1 MKQAVMTSPG
11 VIEFRDVP
19 VPKPGPEEVLIRV
32 RTIGICGSDIH
43 VRHGRHPFTSYP
55 VVQGHEFSGVVE
67 AVGRRVKGLRPG
79 RKVTATPQIVCGR
92 CAPCRRG
99 DYHICDVLRVQGFQ
113 APGCAQEFFLAR
125 AEQIVPLPDS
135 FSFEQGALVEPAA
148 VGVHTV
154 SRAGTMAGINV
165 AVLGAGPIG
174 NLVGQV
180 AKASGAK
187 VLITDISDYR
197 LEIARKTGLRFFS
210 QAGRE
215 RLKDASTRVFG
226 AKGFQKAF
234 ECAGAEAAI
243 NDAIDAVQKGG
254 TIVAVGVYGDRPR
267 VNMGLVQDHELT
279 LLGTLMYQHRDF
291 VKAVRLIR
299 SGGLITKPLET
310 KHFPFEEYRNAYDY
324 SDQEGERSMK
334 IFVDLDSKP

>member
-32 RTIGICGSDIH
+32 RRIGVCGSDIH

-55 VVQGHEFSGVVE
+55 VVQGHEFSGVIE
-67 AVGRRVKGLRPG
+67 AVGKRVRGLRPG
-79 RKVTATPQIVCGR
+79 QKVTATPQIVCGR

-113 APGCAQEFFLAR
+113 SPGCAQEYFQVR
-125 AEQIVPLPDS
+125 AEQIVPLPGS
-135 FSFEQGALVEPAA
+135 FTFEQGALVEPAA

-154 SRAGTMAGINV
+154 SRAGTMAGTNV

-180 AKASGAK
+180 ARAAGAK
-187 VLITDISDYR
+187 VLLTDISEFR
-197 LEIARKTGLRFFS
+197 LEIARKCGLRS
-210 QAGRE
+210 VSLAGRE
-215 RLKDASTRVFG
+215 TLKDASARVFG

-234 ECAGAEAAI
+234 ECAGAESAI
-243 NDAIDAVQKGG
+243 NEAIDAIQKGG

-267 VNMGLVQDHELT
+267 VNMGLVQDRELT
-279 LLGTLMYQHRDF
+279 LTGTLMYQKRDF
-291 VKAVRLIR
+291 VKAVRLMR
-299 SGGLITKPLET
+299 SGALVTKPLET
-310 KHFPFEEYRNAYDY
+310 THFPFGDYRAAYDFA
-324 SDQEGERSMK
+324 DREGERSMK
-334 IFVDLDSKP
+334 IFVDLETD

>member
-1 MKQAVMTSPG
+1 MKQAVMISPG

-32 RTIGICGSDIH
+32 RRIGICGSDIH

-55 VVQGHEFSGVVE
+55 VVQGHEFSGIIE
-67 AVGRRVKGLRPG
+67 AVGKRVKGLRPG
-79 RKVTATPQIVCGR
+79 QKVTATPQIVCGR

-113 APGCAQEFFLAR
+113 APGCAQEFFLVR
-125 AEQIVPLPDS
+125 AEQIVPLPAS
-135 FSFEQGALVEPAA
+135 FTFEQGALVEPAA

-154 SRAGTMAGINV
+154 SRAGTMAGTNV

-180 AKASGAK
+180 ARAAGAK
-187 VLITDISDYR
+187 VLMTDISGYR
-197 LEIARKTGLRFFS
+197 LEIARRCGLRS
-210 QAGRE
+210 ISLAGRE
-215 RLKDASTRVFG
+215 TLKNASERVFG

-243 NDAIDAVQKGG
+243 NEAIEAIQKGG

-267 VNMGLVQDHELT
+267 VNMGFVQDRELT
-279 LLGTLMYQHRDF
+279 LTGTLMYQKRDF
-291 VKAVRLIR
+291 VKAVRLMR
-299 SGGLITKPLET
+299 SGALVTTPLET
-310 KHFPFEEYRNAYDY
+310 THFPFAEYRPAYDY
-324 SDQEGERSMK
+324 ADREGERSMK
-334 IFVDLDSKP
+334 IFVDLETN